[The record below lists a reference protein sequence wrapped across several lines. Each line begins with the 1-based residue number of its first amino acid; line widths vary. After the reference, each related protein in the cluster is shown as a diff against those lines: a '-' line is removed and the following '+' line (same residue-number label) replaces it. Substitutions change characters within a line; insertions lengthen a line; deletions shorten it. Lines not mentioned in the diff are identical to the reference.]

1 MDRFL
6 TPSPAS
12 SRPGSAAAMS
22 PSEEEVVPRP
32 GTSSQGD
39 SQPAQDNVP
48 VDSLPLIFQHIKSY
62 FGPGKTNGKVKC
74 KICNKEITYSATS
87 NYNMK
92 SHYERQHCGGYPNLV
107 K

>member
-6 TPSPAS
+6 TSSPAS

-62 FGPGKTNGKVKC
+62 FGPDKTNGKVKC

-92 SHYERQHCGGYPNLV
+92 SHYERQHRGGYPNLV